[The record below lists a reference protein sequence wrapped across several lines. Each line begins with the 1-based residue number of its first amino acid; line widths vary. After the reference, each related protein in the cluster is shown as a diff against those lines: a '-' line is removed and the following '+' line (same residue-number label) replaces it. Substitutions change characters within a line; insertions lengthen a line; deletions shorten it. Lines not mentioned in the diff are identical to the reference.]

1 MAYKASG
8 IYSLTLSNV
17 NYVWLSM
24 IVSLFSP
31 VLYQSLEPSSFLVV
45 VVGGGDQKHE
55 AC

>member
-1 MAYKASG
+1 MAHKASG

-31 VLYQSLEPSSFLVV
+31 VSVIRAKFLLGG
-45 VVGGGDQKHE
+45 GGGDQKHE